1 MNFES
6 QFEKIPCFRVMDEN
20 GKIVNNGGYEK
31 LIPIDKLKK
40 IYETMVTIN
49 EADQVFNAAQRQSR
63 ISFYMTCTGEEASVI
78 GSCAA
83 IQDHDMIFPQYR
95 ESGAFLWRGFS
106 I

>member
-1 MNFES
+1 MGQIDTELLFEQKLTNEMNFES

-49 EADQVFNAAQRQSR
+49 EADQVFNAA
-63 ISFYMTCTGEEASVI
+63 
-78 GSCAA
+78 
-83 IQDHDMIFPQYR
+83 
-95 ESGAFLWRGFS
+95 
-106 I
+106 